1 MKISELL
8 NVPADNLDFYD
19 MDLEQD
25 TKLFLE
31 PGLIQTLDDDMSHRA
46 QAIIDDYFDA
56 LYAAYRRN
64 ASTAEKAALVAHVKE
79 PNYTKLGYGN
89 GNNGK
94 AKTPQ
99 GMLEVFQAL
108 DPLYQLGLEI
118 RSPLDLNIFL
128 KKFAE
133 DCLSDLLTNL
143 LADELSHYTYEQC
156 VYFGV
161 DAQYFQKPKKKVY
174 YWCID
179 THTWEQS
186 QRPQLIIDD
195 RMILFVPKHWLRTR
209 IYCGTNHFIRQ
220 TIIER
225 FREERTI
232 KMDNGKISRP
242 LVKDINT
249 QLHQQ
254 YGSAKDIA
262 LYFARKNPFI
272 LRDYHKNV
280 SAYYH
285 KHFAAL

>member
-8 NVPADNLDFYD
+8 NVPADKLDFYD

-31 PGLIQTLDDDMSHRA
+31 PGLIQTLDDDLSNRA

-56 LYAAYRRN
+56 LYDAYRRN
-64 ASTAEKAALVAHVKE
+64 ASIADKKALVAHVKE

-99 GMLEVFQAL
+99 GMLDVFQVL
-108 DPLYQLGLEI
+108 DPLYQLGLDV

-133 DCLSDLLTNL
+133 DCLSDWITNL
-143 LADELSHYTYEQC
+143 LLDELSQYTYEQC
-156 VYFGV
+156 VYFNV
-161 DAQYFQKPKKKVY
+161 NPQYFQKPKKTLY

-179 THTWEQS
+179 THTWKQCLREQF
-186 QRPQLIIDD
+186 IIDG
-195 RMILFVPKHWLRTR
+195 RIILFMPKHWLRTH

-220 TIIER
+220 MIVEKI
-225 FREERTI
+225 REEGTV
-232 KMDNGKISRP
+232 KMSNGKISRP
-242 LVKDINT
+242 LVKDINK

-254 YGSAKDIA
+254 FGSSKDIA
-262 LYFARKNPFI
+262 LYFARKDPFI
-272 LRDYHKNV
+272 LREYHKNV

-285 KHFAAL
+285 EHFADL